1 MAAET
6 MTLEYQNAVSVG
18 KKVFALDKNE
28 TLMYAIRIYTQKM
41 HAIK

>member
-1 MAAET
+1 MVAET
-6 MTLEYQNAVSVG
+6 MTLEYRNAVSVG

>member
-1 MAAET
+1 MAVET
-6 MTLEYQNAVSVG
+6 MTLEYRNVVSVG

-28 TLMYAIRIYTQKM
+28 TLMYATRIYTQKM